1 MEGALR
7 VAASRKRIAILGST
21 GSIGRS
27 AIEVARA
34 HPDRFEIVGLS
45 AFRNV
50 DLLASQ
56 ARETGARRVVV
67 GEGRADAGT
76 FPAGVAVESGV
87 GALEDL
93 ASDPE
98 VDLVVNAIVGA
109 AGLRP
114 TVASVSAGKRLALA
128 NKESLVAAGEIV
140 TALARERGAE
150 IVPVDSEHSSL
161 SRCLRRVSPDAVAGL
176 VLTASGGPL
185 RDLPPE
191 AAADAGVERVLD
203 HPTWDMGE
211 KVTVDSATLVNK
223 AMEVIEARWLFG
235 LPFDRIEV
243 VVHRESIVHSLVR
256 LTDGTL
262 LAHLGAPD
270 MRVPIQY
277 AMFYPDAPDRAF
289 ELFDLASVGALNFA
303 EVDRTRYPCFDLV
316 LEAGRHGG
324 TAPAVAATADE
335 VAVDAFVG
343 GRIRFGDIALIIA
356 SALDAVPRAEAV
368 TIGDVLAAEER
379 ARAEANA
386 AVARIEGSSAGS
398 D

>member
-1 MEGALR
+1 

-27 AIEVARA
+27 AIDVVRA

-45 AFRNV
+45 ALRNSG
-50 DLLASQ
+50 LLASQ
-56 ARETGARRVVV
+56 ARETGARRVVL
-67 GEGRADAGT
+67 GEGRAEAAD
-76 FPAGVAVESGV
+76 FPSGV
-87 GALEDL
+87 VVERGAAALEDL
-93 ASDPE
+93 ASEPA

-114 TVASVSAGKRLALA
+114 TVASVSAGKRVALA

-140 TALARERGAE
+140 IALARERGAE

-161 SRCLRRVSPDAVAGL
+161 TRCLRRVSPEAVDAL

-185 RDLPPE
+185 RDLPPG
-191 AAADAGVERVLD
+191 AAADAGVAQVLD

-243 VVHRESIVHSLVR
+243 LVHRESIVHSLVR
-256 LTDGTL
+256 LSDGTF

-270 MRVPIQY
+270 MRVPIQH

-289 ELFDLASVGALNFA
+289 EVLDLASVGGLSFA
-303 EVDRTRYPCFDLV
+303 EVDRARYPCFDIV
-316 LEAGRHGG
+316 LEAGRRGG

-335 VAVDAFVG
+335 VAVEAFVG
-343 GRIRFGDIALIIA
+343 GRIRFGDIARVIA
-356 SALDAVPRAEAV
+356 WTLEAVPREEAASLD
-368 TIGDVLAAEER
+368 DVLEAEV
-379 ARAEANA
+379 RAEAEARA
-386 AVARIEGSSAGS
+386 AVVGVGSPSAGH